1 MRASG
6 RSDLS
11 SAFGG
16 AIKGRIADLLGS
28 HGGRFDGLG
37 SSFAK
42 LFRRKALN
50 HCSGQSAIRVPA
62 RCPSNRYDKQP
73 LHNQHYRAVAPSF
86 HGHGANRNV
95 ILIPN

>member
-11 SAFGG
+11 SALGG

-28 HGGRFDGLG
+28 HAGRFDGLG

-50 HCSGQSAIRVPA
+50 DCSGQSAIRVPA

-73 LHNQHYRAVAPSF
+73 STINIFGQSRRHSTGMAQTGMLS
-86 HGHGANRNV
+86 
-95 ILIPN
+95 

>member
-42 LFRRKALN
+42 LFRRKAFN
-50 HCSGQSAIRVPA
+50 HYSGKVRSVSQPAAQAIDMISSPSTINIIGQSR
-62 RCPSNRYDKQP
+62 RHSTGM
-73 LHNQHYRAVAPSF
+73 APTGMLS
-86 HGHGANRNV
+86 
-95 ILIPN
+95 